1 MLQTD
6 IESHGRIVKLV
17 LGLCEELSQ
26 DPGLYDLQVGT
37 GAGRERS
44 GYSKASGG
52 LEAGARA
59 VAGTGV
65 DGSQG
70 PHE

>member
-37 GAGRERS
+37 WAGRERS
-44 GYSKASGG
+44 G
-52 LEAGARA
+52 E
-59 VAGTGV
+59 
-65 DGSQG
+65 
-70 PHE
+70 E

>member
-37 GAGRERS
+37 RAGR
-44 GYSKASGG
+44 GG
-52 LEAGARA
+52 WR
-59 VAGTGV
+59 GTG
-65 DGSQG
+65 
-70 PHE
+70 E